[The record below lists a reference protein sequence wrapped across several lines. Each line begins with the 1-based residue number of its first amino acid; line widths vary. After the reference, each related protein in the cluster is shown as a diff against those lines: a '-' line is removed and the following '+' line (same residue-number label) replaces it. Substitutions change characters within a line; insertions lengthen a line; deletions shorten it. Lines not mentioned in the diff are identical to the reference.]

1 VTLAP
6 GTTTWAGFARYLF
19 ARWPRAANSGIR
31 ALDPIYR
38 IALLPFRR
46 PRRVGVPTET
56 ADLVGRTEIYNAAA
70 ERYFAD
76 FPNPQYLL
84 DKPFGDPASTGAHL
98 IDAGI
103 LIDALRV
110 QPGDTVLELGAGTC
124 WLSHMLNRCGC
135 RTKSVDVSP
144 TALQFGRTVFD
155 RDPRTNWTLSPEFI
169 VYDGH
174 RIPIDDASCD
184 SVIINDA
191 FHHLPNQRELLLEL
205 HRVLRQDGIVAM
217 SEPGRGHG
225 STEHSLREAREF
237 GVLENELDV
246 QDVSALARSCG
257 FEEVNV
263 IVASSL
269 VRQEIPASDLPA
281 FMGGKGFA
289 RYWKTFCGALERQHY
304 IVCYKTSVPTT
315 RRPRRLLA
323 SIEILGSA
331 TLRLRPG
338 ESRLI
343 DVRLTNQGDTRWLCD
358 EHEPGWTRLGAHLY
372 STTNAELPVVYD
384 WHRVS
389 LPEDVPP
396 GGQIVVNARLPVLT
410 SPGSYVVA
418 LDLVIEGV
426 TWFAQRG
433 SPVATIATSV
443 E

>member
-1 VTLAP
+1 VTTRAGP
-6 GTTTWAGFARYLF
+6 WAGFARYLF
-19 ARWPRAANSGIR
+19 ARWPRTANSGLS
-31 ALDPIYR
+31 ALDLLYR

-46 PRRVGVPTET
+46 PRRAGVATET
-56 ADLVGRTEIYNAAA
+56 ALLVARTEIYNAAA
-70 ERYFAD
+70 DRYFAD

-84 DKPFGDPASTGAHL
+84 NKPFGDAAGTGAHL
-98 IDAGI
+98 VDAGI
-103 LIDALRV
+103 LIDALGV

-135 RTKSVDVSP
+135 RTKSVDVSA
-144 TALQFGRTVFD
+144 TALRFGRAVFE
-155 RDPRTNWTLSPEFI
+155 RDPRTNWTLCPEFI

-174 RIPIDDASCD
+174 RIPIDDGSCD
-184 SVIINDA
+184 SVIIDDA
-191 FHHLPNQRELLLEL
+191 FHHLPNQRELLLEM

-217 SEPGRGHG
+217 CEPGRGHG
-225 STEHSLREAREF
+225 STEHSVREARDF

-257 FEEVNV
+257 FEAVNV

-269 VRQEIPASDLPA
+269 VRHEIPAGDLPA

-331 TLRLRPG
+331 ILRLRPG
-338 ESRLI
+338 ESGLI

-358 EHEPGWTRLGAHLY
+358 EHEAGWTRLGAHLY
-372 STTNAELPVVYD
+372 STADTELPVTYD
-384 WHRVS
+384 WHRVG
-389 LPEDVPP
+389 LPGDVPP
-396 GGQIVVNARLPVLT
+396 GGQIVISARLPVLT
-410 SPGSYVVA
+410 SPGSYVVT

-426 TWFAQRG
+426 TWFAERC
-433 SPVATIATSV
+433 SPVANIAISV
-443 E
+443 K